1 MDNEVNML
9 QVVLTASA
17 TLLGGVIL
25 LVLKEF
31 VTSFIIDPAKLVR
44 EKLHVAVARVIF
56 YSNRLTNYFS
66 SKPTEEEVEIIRAL
80 KNDLRDASTKLN
92 AAYEMVPFK
101 RLS

>member
-56 YSNRLTNYFS
+56 YSNRLTN
-66 SKPTEEEVEIIRAL
+66 
-80 KNDLRDASTKLN
+80 
-92 AAYEMVPFK
+92 
-101 RLS
+101 